1 MIVEPGGVRLTEA
14 ERLVLSAASDGWS
27 LGELLAAHAARRG
40 RLHIAAE
47 RDGDLS
53 GEAMVGALVVI
64 LSAGLAVVSRDGPG
78 AGREERGVGTTV
90 PLDLVEATGLGGCF
104 GFWLSLTAL
113 GREVVGGC
121 STEAA
126 S

>member
-27 LGELLAAHAARRG
+27 LGELLAAARRG
-40 RLHIAAE
+40 RLHVAAE
-47 RDGDLS
+47 RDGDVS
-53 GEAMVGALVVI
+53 VEAMVGALVVI
-64 LSAGLAVVSRDGPG
+64 LSAGLAVVTRYGPAVG
-78 AGREERGVGTTV
+78 QKERGVATTL
-90 PLDLVEATGLGGCF
+90 PRDFVEATGLGGCF

>member
-27 LGELLAAHAARRG
+27 LGELLAAARRG

-53 GEAMVGALVVI
+53 VETMVGALVVI
-64 LSAGLAVVSRDGPG
+64 LSAGLAVVARDGP
-78 AGREERGVGTTV
+78 AVGREERGVGTTV
-90 PLDLVEATGLGGCF
+90 ALDPVDGTGLGGCL
-104 GFWLSLTAL
+104 GFRLSLTAL
-113 GREVVGGC
+113 GREVFGGC